1 MVGVPLMELEESLVF
16 GMFPTRLLIFE
27 DRIEVR
33 GFELLREKIESKGY
47 DRVDRVV
54 VSGEGWLANLVISE
68 KGRQPILIRGVDK
81 GDAERAGTMI
91 EERVTRANRGS
102 TQATPPTTIDEEG
115 LIQNLTE
122 LRDAGI
128 LSEEFEAKRGGCCG
142 NEERTR
148 RIAADSVAPPSAR
161 ETEPCSIAPSG
172 RAQNCGRK
180 GAGNLRRRVYF
191 R

>member
-1 MVGVPLMELEESLVF
+1 MELEESLVF

-68 KGRQPILIRGVDK
+68 KGGRPILIRGVDR
-81 GDAERAGTMI
+81 GDAERAGALI
-91 EERVTRANRGS
+91 EERVTRTNRGP

-128 LSEEFEAKRGGCCG
+128 LSEEEFEAKRRCVMR
-142 NEERTR
+142 EEGT
-148 RIAADSVAPPSAR
+148 DP
-161 ETEPCSIAPSG
+161 
-172 RAQNCGRK
+172 
-180 GAGNLRRRVYF
+180 
-191 R
+191 

>member
-1 MVGVPLMELEESLVF
+1 VVGAPLMELEESWVF

-33 GFELLREKIESKGY
+33 GFELMREKIDSKGY

-68 KGRQPILIRGVDK
+68 KGGRPILIRGVNKD
-81 GDAERAGTMI
+81 DAERAGVLI
-91 EERVTRANRGS
+91 ESRAA
-102 TQATPPTTIDEEG
+102 QAKGTPVQASPPATVDEEG

-128 LSEEFEAKRGGCCG
+128 LNEEEFEIKRRGVMHKRG
-142 NEERTR
+142 TYQ
-148 RIAADSVAPPSAR
+148 
-161 ETEPCSIAPSG
+161 SG
-172 RAQNCGRK
+172 GP
-180 GAGNLRRRVYF
+180 
-191 R
+191 